1 LIELHKIT
9 DAGQGL
15 VVTRFTSIF
24 LMFSKVK
31 FYKHKPCLGYLKTGA
46 TMDSNQHEINF
57 SKINKYVN

>member
-1 LIELHKIT
+1 MKDNRCRPRASCHTIHY
-9 DAGQGL
+9 
-15 VVTRFTSIF
+15 SIF

-31 FYKHKPCLGYLKTGA
+31 FYKHKTGA